1 MHHIIKSEKLWEV
14 LQAIQSIDENI
25 FYNKR
30 LLKAHLHDLY
40 IGRKVYID
48 AFLAIVSCMPEENG
62 IIIKTS
68 KEKFKQ
74 LKFPENNIDE
84 EIHKQ
89 LLIYCYNIYVRCDY
103 SFSSFGETSNHVTS
117 RKFASHID
125 GFTCNLNDVFWG
137 DEILL
142 SWKVNNPY
150 LLKLSDGEVMVN
162 VTSLSSTTVL
172 ATNDKY
178 TLFLYDQSNK
188 LIDKRQIN
196 IKISSLGF
204 CIFCGHRFISLSDKY
219 CCYCGTKKYEL

>member
-48 AFLAIVSCMPEENG
+48 AFLAIVSCIPEENG

-84 EIHKQ
+84 EIHKH

-103 SFSSFGETSNHVTS
+103 SFSSFVETSNHVTS

-162 VTSLSSTTVL
+162 VTSLSSTTIL

-196 IKISSLGF
+196 IKITSLGF